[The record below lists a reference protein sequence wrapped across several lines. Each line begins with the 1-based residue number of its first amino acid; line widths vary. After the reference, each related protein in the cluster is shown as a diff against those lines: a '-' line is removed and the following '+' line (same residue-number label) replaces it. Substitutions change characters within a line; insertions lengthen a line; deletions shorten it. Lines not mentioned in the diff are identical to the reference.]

1 MKNSINSYT
10 PLRSYARRSTLVALL
25 LAGTGFAGMP
35 CATAADTAL
44 VNQASVVAIDAA
56 DTLTT
61 DALVRRLVMVRQQFQ
76 DTAGEDV
83 RETAIRLSQILDAR
97 ATAGD
102 ATAALYLGLIKKD
115 ECLTFG
121 KDIATNTATDVTS
134 CMSAAKVLMKR
145 AVSLGDPLATAQ
157 LESLIE
163 LDASTTFAVADG
175 GDGTGGR
182 RLQMNHT
189 TPTTSLSK

>member
-10 PLRSYARRSTLVALL
+10 PPHSFPRRSTLMALL
-25 LAGTGFAGMP
+25 LAGAGFAGMP
-35 CATAADTAL
+35 SATASDTTL
-44 VNQASVVAIDAA
+44 VNQAGIVAA
-56 DTLTT
+56 DGTDTLSTL
-61 DALVRRLVMVRQQFQ
+61 ALVRRLVMVRQQFQ
-76 DTAGEDV
+76 ETARDDA
-83 RETAIRLSQILDAR
+83 RETAIRLSQVLDER
-97 ATAGD
+97 STAGD

-121 KDIATNTATDVTS
+121 KDISTNTAADVTS
-134 CMSAAKVLMKR
+134 CMSAAKALMKR
-145 AVSLGDPLATAQ
+145 AVALGEPLATAQ

-163 LDASTTFAVADG
+163 LDASTTFTVADG

-182 RLQMNHT
+182 RLQLNHT